1 MPIMAGAFAVTYP
14 AGMDYSFLPA
24 YAVFS
29 SIALAV
35 ALAYLSLCSL
45 AMLTSRVVQHF
56 RPARPASCRPGEIIH
71 QALRITGRRA
81 EQFRTATLVFAVA
94 MLMLTAFGRLGWW
107 PEAQLWIFVA
117 IAVVAT
123 GLQLFGMAKL
133 VQLAR
138 YRLRLSGLLD
148 KHVSMAR
155 RLAEA
160 QLRGNRV
167 YHSVRVGDAII
178 DNVIVGPNGVYAI
191 GMFPAPV
198 ANCESVSL
206 VSGELV
212 FEPGGIR
219 VSLQQY
225 RRAVRTLSKS
235 LGGGIGSKVIALPV
249 IVVPDCVIASS
260 HETLPMLVS
269 LESCM
274 SFIGWKETR
283 AFLMDD
289 EVDSINRWL
298 DRHALEAPHGSMRAV
313 TGYLDR
319 RVARPALV

>member
-1 MPIMAGAFAVTYP
+1 MAGVVVVAYSAW
-14 AGMDYSFLPA
+14 MDYSFLPA

-35 ALAYLSLCSL
+35 ALSYLLLCSL
-45 AMLTSRVVQHF
+45 AMVASRVVQHF
-56 RPARPASCRPGEIIH
+56 RPVRPASCRPGEIIH

-81 EQFRTATLVFAVA
+81 EQFRTAALVFAVA

-107 PEAQLWIFVA
+107 PDAQTWVFALL
-117 IAVVAT
+117 AVVAT
-123 GLQLFGMAKL
+123 GLQVFGIAKL

-138 YRLRLSGLLD
+138 YRMRLSSLLD

-191 GMFPAPV
+191 GMFPSPV

-212 FEPGGIR
+212 FEPGGVR

-225 RRAVRTLSKS
+225 RHAVRGLSKS
-235 LGGGIGSKVIALPV
+235 LGEGISSKVIALPV
-249 IVVPDCVIASS
+249 IVVPECTITASQ
-260 HETLPMLVS
+260 ETLPMVVS

-274 SFIGWKETR
+274 SFVGWKETR

-289 EVDSINRWL
+289 EVDAINRWL

-319 RVARPALV
+319 RVTRPALV

>member
-1 MPIMAGAFAVTYP
+1 
-14 AGMDYSFLPA
+14 MDYPFLPA

-35 ALAYLSLCSL
+35 AVSYLLLCSF
-45 AMLTSRVVQHF
+45 AMLVSRLVQHF
-56 RPARPASCRPGEIIH
+56 RPLRPASCRPGEIIH

-81 EQFRTATLVFAVA
+81 EQFRTAALVFAVA

-107 PEAQLWIFVA
+107 PDAQLWVFVSIA
-117 IAVVAT
+117 IAAT
-123 GLQLFGMAKL
+123 GLQLFGVAKL

-167 YHSVRVGDAII
+167 YHSVRAGESII
-178 DNVIVGPNGVYAI
+178 DNVVVGPNGVYAI
-191 GMFPAPV
+191 GMFPPPV

-206 VSGELV
+206 ISGELV
-212 FEPGGIR
+212 FEPGGVR
-219 VSLQQY
+219 VSLQPY
-225 RRAVRTLSKS
+225 RHAVRSLAKS
-235 LGGGIGSKVIALPV
+235 LGEGIGSKVLALPV
-249 IVVPDCVIASS
+249 VVIPDCIITPSQ
-260 HETLPMLVS
+260 ETLPMVVS

-274 SFIGWKETR
+274 SFVGWKETR
-283 AFLMDD
+283 AFLMDE
-289 EVDSINRWL
+289 EVDAINRWL
-298 DRHALEAPHGSMRAV
+298 DRHALEAPHGSMRSV
-313 TGYLDR
+313 KGYLDR
-319 RVARPALV
+319 RVTRPKLV

>member
-1 MPIMAGAFAVTYP
+1 MAGAFAMTYP

-35 ALAYLSLCSL
+35 ALAYLLLCSL
-45 AMLTSRVVQHF
+45 AMLTSRIVRHF
-56 RPARPASCRPGEIIH
+56 RPVRPASCRPGEIIH

-81 EQFRTATLVFAVA
+81 EQFRTAALVFAVA

-107 PEAQLWIFVA
+107 PDTKVWVFAS
-117 IAVVAT
+117 IALVAT
-123 GLQLFGMAKL
+123 GLQFFGAAKL
-133 VQLAR
+133 IQLAR
-138 YRLRLSGLLD
+138 YRLRLAGLLD
-148 KHVSMAR
+148 KHISMAR

-167 YHSVRVGDAII
+167 YHSVRVGEAII

-191 GMFPAPV
+191 GMFPSPV
-198 ANCESVSL
+198 VNCESVSL

-212 FEPGGIR
+212 FEPGGVR

-225 RRAVRTLSKS
+225 RHAVRALSKS
-235 LGGGIGSKVIALPV
+235 LGEGIGSKVLALPV
-249 IVVPDCVIASS
+249 IVVPDCMITPSQ
-260 HETLPMLVS
+260 ETLPMVVS

-274 SFIGWKETR
+274 SFVGWKETR

-289 EVDSINRWL
+289 EVESINRWL
-298 DRHALEAPHGSMRAV
+298 DRHVLEAPHGSMRAV
-313 TGYLDR
+313 IGYLDR